1 MGDHAHLDTLYNS
14 LPKLMGLNEQEER
27 ILRHTITLCK
37 EENKSAL
44 LKESFSQLFNE
55 EIGKI
60 QVAAKLLESIP
71 MSGPLT
77 TEKNNQRKPKT
88 YSNNNSVTPA
98 IPPMVYP
105 PYPSPWNPFPY
116 SSIYPYGT
124 TGGIPGYPTP
134 DAYAQYGLAE
144 GYPRKFFLF
153 FSVSSPRS
161 PTLKSIFTCNPP
173 EKNHSHM
180 MQTVITNY
188 HHRHIHPL
196 WHHRRYKKKKIVIHS
211 YTNTLAPSN
220 LGGPHLGPDEV
231 LSENT
236 LYVRNLPATLST
248 EEIKTTFSKYGPIE
262 EVRLQ
267 TNKETGQFFG
277 SAFVEY
283 IHASAA
289 RLARLQ
295 MDNKP
300 FQDKTIH
307 IEFAKEKKLPKST
320 KKASPSWT
328 LNWRRVPLLR

>member
-144 GYPRKFFLF
+144 GYP
-153 FSVSSPRS
+153 P
-161 PTLKSIFTCNPP
+161 
-173 EKNHSHM
+173 
-180 MQTVITNY
+180 
-188 HHRHIHPL
+188 
-196 WHHRRYKKKKIVIHS
+196 
-211 YTNTLAPSN
+211 PSN